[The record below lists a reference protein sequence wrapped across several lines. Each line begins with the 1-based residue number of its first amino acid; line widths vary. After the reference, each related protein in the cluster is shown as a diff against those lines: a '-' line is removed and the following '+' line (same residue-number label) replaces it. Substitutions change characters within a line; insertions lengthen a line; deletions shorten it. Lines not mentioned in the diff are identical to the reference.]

1 MEETNQIEQEIVIVG
16 SRYGDFTDVL
26 EPYYE
31 KGEPIEPKDIENILG
46 STTVY
51 LQRMN
56 NTSDPYAVGVF
67 LNTEMQL
74 GFVWKDQSF
83 PLYEWMLNTDIPYVI
98 ANIKRVISRHGIMIA
113 DVVLPFWLKDCPRKA
128 IGIDMDWA
136 RNIPLTV
143 PSVKQQSLNLAIALL
158 CDELP
163 LVTTWSDSL
172 KKRIENVNRYL
183 PSDLSAKHIQKS
195 LVLYEKMRM
204 SPIKKVRDACDDML
218 NAMVSRGSEKNMK
231 RWAKKFLP
239 EYFNFVS
246 ESELFG
252 VFEAANYT
260 LERVE
265 ELLNSAPDNLFYS
278 YKFDRVV
285 FAFRLY
291 YASLPEELY
300 DRLLMLLA
308 VREAMLGKE
317 KKAEDKDIDAKVYN
331 ALATLKKE
339 GEIVHLYDFTWP
351 LIAMNEDKDLPSFD
365 TPTSYLGYMRKIGVK
380 NLPSRST
387 ISKYYDKAHGQFP
400 NCTFEDADT
409 TETTRRNNVGKRF
422 INLVKRE

>member
-98 ANIKRVISRHGIMIA
+98 ANIKRVISRHGIMIS

-204 SPIKKVRDACDDML
+204 SPIKEVRDACDDML

-265 ELLNSAPDNLFYS
+265 ELLNRAPDNLFYS

-308 VREAMLGKE
+308 VREVMLEKE
-317 KKAEDKDIDAKVYN
+317 KEKGKKELTKEILARSIENCQEYFWANSAYAVPYCICRDDFKMTISYADFEDLLEKLPFKKDIRKCPAGTIANAFSDNPIFNEHIDTWEKFKPMTRIIKLRDA
-331 ALATLKKE
+331 LRKE
-339 GEIVHLYDFTWP
+339 
-351 LIAMNEDKDLPSFD
+351 LI
-365 TPTSYLGYMRKIGVK
+365 
-380 NLPSRST
+380 
-387 ISKYYDKAHGQFP
+387 
-400 NCTFEDADT
+400 
-409 TETTRRNNVGKRF
+409 
-422 INLVKRE
+422 